1 MYQSVMKIKSLPDEV
16 KIYCG
21 HEYTESNLKFC
32 LAYDQNN
39 HNLTKRAVEIKSL
52 RSKDLPTVPTTIL
65 NEKQTNIF

>member
-16 KIYCG
+16 KIFCG

-39 HNLTKRAVEIKSL
+39 NHLTKRAAKIKSL
-52 RSKDLPTVPTTIL
+52 RNKNLPTVESCTY
-65 NEKQTNIF
+65 

>member
-16 KIYCG
+16 KIFCG

-39 HNLTKRAVEIKSL
+39 DHLTKRAAKIKSYVAKVFQPCQL
-52 RSKDLPTVPTTIL
+52 QFLMKNKL
-65 NEKQTNIF
+65 IFF